1 MSDVC
6 LICNQNKATKTNSHI
21 VPSFLITSFSSYNS
35 SGKRDSEVLFTI
47 TNSIDSVYT
56 GRSVPDTKI
65 EELFDKDTLTQE
77 RIDEEL
83 SKNSVAKDFVFCPQC
98 EKRLSVFLESPYA
111 HFINQQIKIEND
123 IPLFFWISV
132 VWRMSVTEDYGFS
145 LGDKLN
151 QILQL
156 SLKSYFELKE
166 NGGSLETILS
176 AVPFRYKIL
185 RCHDYCKTESGFLFA
200 QYKNKVLDVVIGE
213 FVLRVFFELHEDFPN
228 HPFFGTES
236 FFANA
241 PINHGELAE
250 QEVNIDTDS
259 YKVMNKEFVKF
270 AAHSKRIE
278 VERKLDLIW
287 REIGQ
292 LGQMPIQ
299 LKALFFKNYY
309 NEDVKIGDRH
319 DKKRFAE
326 VLTPILAEY
335 FGIKE

>member
-1 MSDVC
+1 
-6 LICNQNKATKTNSHI
+6 
-21 VPSFLITSFSSYNS
+21 
-35 SGKRDSEVLFTI
+35 
-47 TNSIDSVYT
+47 
-56 GRSVPDTKI
+56 
-65 EELFDKDTLTQE
+65 
-77 RIDEEL
+77 
-83 SKNSVAKDFVFCPQC
+83 
-98 EKRLSVFLESPYA
+98 
-111 HFINQQIKIEND
+111 
-123 IPLFFWISV
+123 
-132 VWRMSVTEDYGFS
+132 MSVTEDYGFS

-287 REIGQ
+287 RGIGQ
-292 LGQMPIQ
+292 LGQIPVQ